1 MGMRDIGRFLHLAQE
16 VRCQQAPTHES
27 PTLEQQ
33 RALHSYRSPSPQPRE
48 TQLSPVS
55 HDLQVGLYV
64 LLRPSPYICA
74 EWDYG
79 GMSALQLL
87 SGERDPQVSGIG
99 ANWYPE

>member
-16 VRCQQAPTHES
+16 VRCCEKRTPTHAS
-27 PTLEQQ
+27 P
-33 RALHSYRSPSPQPRE
+33 ALKHNTTISLSPSPVRLFLFP
-48 TQLSPVS
+48 TYSPIYLA
-55 HDLQVGLYV
+55 LQVGLYV

-87 SGERDPQVSGIG
+87 SGERDPQVSGIE
-99 ANWYPE
+99 AN